1 MTRHR
6 KEFFPKGQ
14 VEDFVVTNSATSQE
28 VIRVLLADDHGVV
41 RAGLKALLDAQ
52 TDMAVIGE
60 AEDGPTAIEMVREME
75 PTVLVTDL
83 SMPGGG
89 MEAIRQVNS
98 LRLGTRV
105 LVLTVHAEERYL
117 LPVLEAGG
125 SGYVRK
131 ASAHTDLLNAI
142 RTVARGEVFLDP
154 AATKT
159 LLKGYLGRVT
169 SGDEIDLVEVL
180 SDREREVVKLTA
192 EGYTAQQASEFLSLS
207 PKTVETYRHRA
218 MQKLGLTNRA
228 ELVRYA
234 LRAGLLG
241 EDTL

>member
-1 MTRHR
+1 M
-6 KEFFPKGQ
+6 
-14 VEDFVVTNSATSQE
+14 DE
-28 VIRVLLADDHGVV
+28 VRNDRNIRIVLADDHGVV
-41 RAGLKALLDAQ
+41 RAGLRALLDSQA
-52 TDMAVIGE
+52 DMVVVGE
-60 AEDGPTAIEMVREME
+60 AADGPEAVNLARTEL
-75 PTVLVTDL
+75 PTVVITDL

-89 MEAIRQVNS
+89 METIREIAS
-98 LRLGTRV
+98 LGNQTRV

-131 ASAHTDLLNAI
+131 SSAHTDLIDAV
-142 RTVARGEVFLDP
+142 RTVAKGEVFLDP

-159 LLKGYLGRVT
+159 LLRGYLGRVRT
-169 SGDEIDLVEVL
+169 GEEDDLGEVL
-180 SDREREVVKLTA
+180 SEREREVVKLTA
-192 EGYTAQQASEFLSLS
+192 EGHTALQAADLLSLS

-234 LRAGLLG
+234 LRAGLIG
-241 EDTL
+241 TDDTAV

>member
-1 MTRHR
+1 MSTGPRPER
-6 KEFFPKGQ
+6 I
-14 VEDFVVTNSATSQE
+14 D
-28 VIRVLLADDHGVV
+28 ILLADDHGVV
-41 RAGLKALLDAQ
+41 RAGLRALLE
-52 TDMAVIGE
+52 TEPDMRVVAE
-60 AEDGPTAIEMVREME
+60 AADGPTAVALTAKFR
-75 PTVLVTDL
+75 PAVVVTDL
-83 SMPGGG
+83 SMPEGGL
-89 MEAIRQVNS
+89 ETIRQITA
-98 LRLGTRV
+98 LGLPTRV

-131 ASAHTDLLNAI
+131 ASAHTDLLQAI

-159 LLKGYLGRVT
+159 LLRGYLGRVRT
-169 SGDEIDLVEVL
+169 GDELDLGEVL
-180 SDREREVVKLTA
+180 SDRERDVVRLTA
-192 EGYTAQQASEFLSLS
+192 EGHTAQQAADILSLS

-241 EDTL
+241 ADEA

>member
-1 MTRHR
+1 MVGT
-6 KEFFPKGQ
+6 
-14 VEDFVVTNSATSQE
+14 ATP
-28 VIRVLLADDHGVV
+28 IRVILADDHGVV
-41 RAGLKALLDAQ
+41 RAGLRALLEAQ
-52 TDMAVIGE
+52 PDIRVVGE
-60 AEDGPTAIEMVREME
+60 AADGATAVQLTREQR
-75 PTVLVTDL
+75 PAVVISDL

-89 MEAIRQVNS
+89 LEAIREITE
-98 LRLGTRV
+98 LGLPVRI

-125 SGYVRK
+125 SGYVK
-131 ASAHTDLLNAI
+131 KSSAHTDLLDAI

-159 LLKGYLGRVT
+159 LLKGYLGRVRT
-169 SGDEIDLVEVL
+169 GDELDLGEVL

-192 EGYTAQQASEFLSLS
+192 EGHTAQQAAEILSLS

-234 LRAGLLG
+234 LRAGLLT
-241 EDTL
+241 EEAS

>member
-1 MTRHR
+1 MTPAFRQN
-6 KEFFPKGQ
+6 P
-14 VEDFVVTNSATSQE
+14 
-28 VIRVLLADDHGVV
+28 IRIVLADDHGIV
-41 RAGLKALLDAQ
+41 RAGLRALLDSQ
-52 TDMAVIGE
+52 PDMQVVAE
-60 AEDGPTAIEMVREME
+60 APDGPTAIALARSED
-75 PTVLVTDL
+75 PTVVITDL

-89 MEAIRQVNS
+89 METIREITS
-98 LRLGTRV
+98 LPNQARV

-131 ASAHTDLLNAI
+131 SSAHTDLLDAV

-159 LLKGYLGRVT
+159 LLRGYLGRVRT
-169 SGDEIDLVEVL
+169 GDEIDLGEIL

-192 EGYTAQQASEFLSLS
+192 EGYTALQAAEMMALS

-234 LRAGLLG
+234 LRAGLIG
-241 EDTL
+241 NDAEVP

>member
-1 MTRHR
+1 M
-6 KEFFPKGQ
+6 
-14 VEDFVVTNSATSQE
+14 STSEQSE
-28 VIRVLLADDHGVV
+28 TTQSQISVLLADDHGIV
-41 RAGLKALLDAQ
+41 RAGLRALLETQ
-52 TDMAVIGE
+52 PDMTVVGE
-60 AEDGPTAIEMVREME
+60 AEDGPSAIHLVQELE
-75 PTVLVTDL
+75 PNVVVADL

-89 MEAIRQVNS
+89 LEAIREINA
-98 LRLGTRV
+98 LGLPSRV

-131 ASAHTDLLNAI
+131 SSAHTDLLNAI

-159 LLKGYLGRVT
+159 LLRGYLGRVNT
-169 SGDEIDLVEVL
+169 GDEIDLGEVL
-180 SDREREVVKLTA
+180 SEREREVVKLTA
-192 EGYTAQQASEFLSLS
+192 EGHTAQQAADILSLS

-234 LRAGLLG
+234 LRAGLLT
-241 EDTL
+241 EEYF

>member
-1 MTRHR
+1 MTSTAA
-6 KEFFPKGQ
+6 PPQ
-14 VEDFVVTNSATSQE
+14 VITIV
-28 VIRVLLADDHGVV
+28 LADDHGIV
-41 RAGLKALLDAQ
+41 RAGLKALLERQ
-52 TDMAVIGE
+52 PGMRVLGE
-60 AEDGPTAIEMVREME
+60 AADGPEAVRAVRELR

-89 MEAIRQVNS
+89 LETIREISS
-98 LRLGTRV
+98 LGLPTRV

-131 ASAHTDLLNAI
+131 SSAHTDLIDAI

-159 LLKGYLGRVT
+159 LLRGYLGRVRT
-169 SGDEIDLVEVL
+169 GEELDFGEVL
-180 SDREREVVKLTA
+180 SEREREVVRLTA
-192 EGYTAQQASEFLSLS
+192 EGYTALQAADILSLS

-234 LRAGLLG
+234 LRSGLLS
-241 EDTL
+241 ETERTA

>member
-1 MTRHR
+1 MN
-6 KEFFPKGQ
+6 
-14 VEDFVVTNSATSQE
+14 TNSE
-28 VIRVLLADDHGVV
+28 PIRIVLADDHGIV
-41 RAGLKALLDAQ
+41 RAGLRALLEGQ
-52 TDMAVIGE
+52 PDMLVVGE
-60 AEDGPTAIEMVREME
+60 AADGETAVKITRDLRPSIV
-75 PTVLVTDL
+75 VADL

-89 MEAIRQVNS
+89 LEAIREIATLNLPV
-98 LRLGTRV
+98 RV

-125 SGYVRK
+125 SGYVK
-131 ASAHTDLLNAI
+131 KSSAHTDLLDAI

-159 LLKGYLGRVT
+159 LLKGYLGRVRT
-169 SGDEIDLVEVL
+169 GDELDLGEVL
-180 SDREREVVKLTA
+180 SDREREVVKLSA
-192 EGYTAQQASEFLSLS
+192 EGHTAQQAADILSLS

-234 LRAGLLG
+234 LRAGLLSD
-241 EDTL
+241 DTP

>member
-1 MTRHR
+1 MSVSTPPVA
-6 KEFFPKGQ
+6 EPI
-14 VEDFVVTNSATSQE
+14 N
-28 VIRVLLADDHGVV
+28 ILLADDHGIV
-41 RAGLKALLDAQ
+41 RAGLRSLLETQPDI
-52 TDMAVIGE
+52 AVVGE
-60 AEDGPTAIEMVREME
+60 AEDGPSAIRLVRELR
-75 PTVLVTDL
+75 PTVVVADL

-89 MEAIRQVNS
+89 LEAIREITALN
-98 LRLGTRV
+98 LPTRV

-131 ASAHTDLLNAI
+131 SSAHTDLLEAI

-154 AATKT
+154 SATKT
-159 LLKGYLGRVT
+159 LLRGYLGRVS
-169 SGDEIDLVEVL
+169 SGDELDLGEVL
-180 SDREREVVKLTA
+180 SEREREVVKLTA
-192 EGYTAQQASEFLSLS
+192 EGYTAQQAADILSLS

-241 EDTL
+241 DDAV

>member
-1 MTRHR
+1 MNANL
-6 KEFFPKGQ
+6 EP
-14 VEDFVVTNSATSQE
+14 
-28 VIRVLLADDHGVV
+28 IRIVLADDHGIV
-41 RAGLKALLDAQ
+41 RAGLRALLEGQ
-52 TDMAVIGE
+52 PDMIVVGE
-60 AEDGPTAIEMVREME
+60 AADGESAVRITRDLR
-75 PTVLVTDL
+75 PSIVVADL

-89 MEAIRQVNS
+89 LEAIREIAT
-98 LRLGTRV
+98 LGLPVRV

-125 SGYVRK
+125 SGYVK
-131 ASAHTDLLNAI
+131 KSSAHTDLLDAI

-159 LLKGYLGRVT
+159 LLKGYLGRVRT
-169 SGDEIDLVEVL
+169 GDELDLGEVL
-180 SDREREVVKLTA
+180 SDREREVVKLSA
-192 EGYTAQQASEFLSLS
+192 EGHTAQQAADILSLS

-234 LRAGLLG
+234 LRAGLLSD
-241 EDTL
+241 DTP

>member
-1 MTRHR
+1 MTQAHH
-6 KEFFPKGQ
+6 E
-14 VEDFVVTNSATSQE
+14 NSR
-28 VIRVLLADDHGVV
+28 IRVVLADDHGIV
-41 RAGLKALLDAQ
+41 RAGLRALLETQ
-52 TDMAVIGE
+52 PDMEVVAE
-60 AEDGPTAIEMVREME
+60 AEDGPGAIRAAQDHE
-75 PTVLVTDL
+75 PTVLVADL

-89 MEAIRQVNS
+89 LEAIRGITALN
-98 LRLGTRV
+98 LRSRV

-131 ASAHTDLLNAI
+131 SSAHTDLLDAI

-159 LLKGYLGRVT
+159 LLRGYLGRVKT
-169 SGDEIDLVEVL
+169 GDELDLGEVL

-192 EGYTAQQASEFLSLS
+192 EGYTAQQAADILSLS

-218 MQKLGLTNRA
+218 MQKLGLANRA
-228 ELVRYA
+228 ELVQYA
-234 LRAGLLG
+234 LRAGLLSDG
-241 EDTL
+241 ATA

>member
-1 MTRHR
+1 MARSLSDVTREPASPPER
-6 KEFFPKGQ
+6 L
-14 VEDFVVTNSATSQE
+14 
-28 VIRVLLADDHGVV
+28 IRVVLADDHGVV
-41 RAGLKALLDAQ
+41 RAGLRALLEHQA
-52 TDMAVIGE
+52 DMRVVGE
-60 AEDGPTAIEMVREME
+60 AADGPDAVRLTLDQK
-75 PTVLVTDL
+75 PTVVVADL

-89 MEAIRQVNS
+89 LETIREIS
-98 LRLGTRV
+98 GLGLPTRV

-131 ASAHTDLLNAI
+131 SSAHTDLLEAI

-159 LLKGYLGRVT
+159 LLRGYLGRMR
-169 SGDEIDLVEVL
+169 SGEETDIGEVL
-180 SDREREVVKLTA
+180 SEREREVVKLTA
-192 EGYTAQQASEFLSLS
+192 EGHTAQQAGDILSLS
-207 PKTVETYRHRA
+207 PKTIETYRHRA

-234 LRAGLLG
+234 LRAGLLND
-241 EDTL
+241 EEA

>member
-1 MTRHR
+1 MTSPLQH
-6 KEFFPKGQ
+6 
-14 VEDFVVTNSATSQE
+14 DA
-28 VIRVLLADDHGVV
+28 IRIVLADDHGIV
-41 RAGLKALLDAQ
+41 RAGLRALLDSQ
-52 TDMAVIGE
+52 PDMRVVAE
-60 AEDGPTAIEMVREME
+60 APDGPTAVTLARSEN
-75 PTVLVTDL
+75 PTLVITDL

-89 MEAIRQVNS
+89 METIREITSLPNQV
-98 LRLGTRV
+98 RV

-131 ASAHTDLLNAI
+131 SSAHTDLLDAV

-159 LLKGYLGRVT
+159 LLRGYLGRVRT
-169 SGDEIDLVEVL
+169 GEEIDLGEIL

-192 EGYTAQQASEFLSLS
+192 EGYTAQQAADLMALS

-234 LRAGLLG
+234 LRAGLIGTDAEVL
-241 EDTL
+241 

>member
-1 MTRHR
+1 M
-6 KEFFPKGQ
+6 
-14 VEDFVVTNSATSQE
+14 SAPRSNDR
-28 VIRVLLADDHGVV
+28 IDILLADDHGVV
-41 RAGLKALLDAQ
+41 RAGLRALL
-52 TDMAVIGE
+52 E
-60 AEDGPTAIEMVREME
+60 AEPDMRVVAEAADGPTAVALTAQHR
-75 PTVLVTDL
+75 PTVVVADL
-83 SMPGGG
+83 SMPDGGL
-89 MEAIRQVNS
+89 ETIRQITA
-98 LRLGTRV
+98 LGLPTRV

-131 ASAHTDLLNAI
+131 ASAHTDLLRAI

-159 LLKGYLGRVT
+159 LLKGYLGRVR
-169 SGDEIDLVEVL
+169 SGDETDFGEVL
-180 SDREREVVKLTA
+180 SDRERDVVRLTA
-192 EGYTAQQASEFLSLS
+192 EGHTAQQAADMLALS

-234 LRAGLLG
+234 LRAGLLAADDG
-241 EDTL
+241 

>member
-1 MTRHR
+1 MSTLTIERPR
-6 KEFFPKGQ
+6 RSDTQ
-14 VEDFVVTNSATSQE
+14 NDR
-28 VIRVLLADDHGVV
+28 IRILLADDHGVV
-41 RAGLKALLDAQ
+41 RAGLRALLEAQ
-52 TDMAVIGE
+52 SDIEVIAE
-60 AEDGPTAIEMVREME
+60 ADDGPSAVALTRE
-75 PTVLVTDL
+75 LVPSIVIADL

-89 MEAIRQVNS
+89 LEAIREITS
-98 LRLGTRV
+98 LGLPSRV

-131 ASAHTDLLNAI
+131 SSAHTDLLEAI
-142 RTVARGEVFLDP
+142 HTVAKGEVFLDP

-159 LLKGYLGRVT
+159 LLKGYLGRVRT
-169 SGDEIDLVEVL
+169 GDELDLGEVL
-180 SDREREVVKLTA
+180 SEREREVVKLTA
-192 EGYTAQQASEFLSLS
+192 EGHTAQQAAEILSLS

-241 EDTL
+241 QQDD

>member
-1 MTRHR
+1 M
-6 KEFFPKGQ
+6 
-14 VEDFVVTNSATSQE
+14 VSTSPTAAD
-28 VIRVLLADDHGVV
+28 VISVLLADDHGIV
-41 RAGLKALLDAQ
+41 RAGLRALLEAQ
-52 TDMAVIGE
+52 PDMRVVAE
-60 AEDGPTAIEMVREME
+60 AENGPDAIEGAKTHA
-75 PTVLVTDL
+75 PTVVVADL

-89 MEAIRQVNS
+89 LEAIRGITALQLS
-98 LRLGTRV
+98 TRV

-131 ASAHTDLLNAI
+131 SSAHTDLLNAI

-159 LLKGYLGRVT
+159 LLRGYLGRVKT
-169 SGDEIDLVEVL
+169 GEELDLGEVL
-180 SDREREVVKLTA
+180 SEREREVVKLTA
-192 EGYTAQQASEFLSLS
+192 EGYTAQQAGEILSLS
-207 PKTVETYRHRA
+207 PKTIETYRHRA

-241 EDTL
+241 DQQS

>member
-1 MTRHR
+1 MDD
-6 KEFFPKGQ
+6 PKT
-14 VEDFVVTNSATSQE
+14 DRS
-28 VIRVLLADDHGVV
+28 IRIVLADDHGVV
-41 RAGLKALLDAQ
+41 RAGLRALLDSQ
-52 TDMAVIGE
+52 SDMIVVGE
-60 AEDGPTAIEMVREME
+60 AADGPQAVALARTEH
-75 PTVLVTDL
+75 PTVVITDL

-89 MEAIRQVNS
+89 METIREIAS
-98 LRLGTRV
+98 LGNQTRV

-131 ASAHTDLLNAI
+131 SSAHTDLIDAV
-142 RTVARGEVFLDP
+142 RTVAKGEVFLDP

-159 LLKGYLGRVT
+159 LLRGYLGRVRT
-169 SGDEIDLVEVL
+169 GEEDDLGEVL
-180 SDREREVVKLTA
+180 SEREREVVKLTA
-192 EGYTAQQASEFLSLS
+192 EGHTALQAADLLSLS

-234 LRAGLLG
+234 LRAGLIG
-241 EDTL
+241 TDDAAV

>member
-1 MTRHR
+1 M
-6 KEFFPKGQ
+6 
-14 VEDFVVTNSATSQE
+14 STSIIERTSRPGTQGGR
-28 VIRVLLADDHGVV
+28 IRILLADDHGVV
-41 RAGLKALLDAQ
+41 RAGLRALLEAQ
-52 TDMAVIGE
+52 SDIEVIAE
-60 AEDGPTAIEMVREME
+60 ADDGPSAVALTRE
-75 PTVLVTDL
+75 LVPSIVIADL

-89 MEAIRQVNS
+89 LEAIREITS
-98 LRLGTRV
+98 LGLPSRV

-131 ASAHTDLLNAI
+131 SSAHTDLLEAI
-142 RTVARGEVFLDP
+142 HTVAKGEVFLDP

-159 LLKGYLGRVT
+159 LLKGYLGRVRT
-169 SGDEIDLVEVL
+169 GDEIDLGEIL
-180 SDREREVVKLTA
+180 SEREREVVKLTA
-192 EGYTAQQASEFLSLS
+192 EGHTAQQAADFLSLS

-241 EDTL
+241 QQEE

>member
-1 MTRHR
+1 
-6 KEFFPKGQ
+6 
-14 VEDFVVTNSATSQE
+14 
-28 VIRVLLADDHGVV
+28 VI
-41 RAGLKALLDAQ
+41 
-52 TDMAVIGE
+52 
-60 AEDGPTAIEMVREME
+60 
-75 PTVLVTDL
+75 TDL

-89 MEAIRQVNS
+89 METIREITSLPNQV
-98 LRLGTRV
+98 RV

-131 ASAHTDLLNAI
+131 SSAHTDLLDAV

-159 LLKGYLGRVT
+159 LLRGYLGRVHT
-169 SGDEIDLVEVL
+169 GDEIDLGEIL

-192 EGYTAQQASEFLSLS
+192 EGYTAQQAADLMALS

-234 LRAGLLG
+234 LRAGLIGSDAEVL
-241 EDTL
+241 

>member
-1 MTRHR
+1 MSDSRH
-6 KEFFPKGQ
+6 ELGAAEPIT
-14 VEDFVVTNSATSQE
+14 VV
-28 VIRVLLADDHGVV
+28 LADDHGVV
-41 RAGLKALLDAQ
+41 RAGLRALLDSQ
-52 TDMAVIGE
+52 PDLCVVGE
-60 AEDGPTAIEMVREME
+60 AADGASAVEITQQTRPHVVVA
-75 PTVLVTDL
+75 DL

-89 MEAIRQVNS
+89 LEAIRQITA
-98 LRLGTRV
+98 LGLPTRV

-131 ASAHTDLLNAI
+131 SSAHTDLLDAI

-159 LLKGYLGRVT
+159 LLRGYLGRVR
-169 SGDEIDLVEVL
+169 SGEELDLGEVL
-180 SDREREVVKLTA
+180 SEREREVVKLTA
-192 EGYTAQQASEFLSLS
+192 EGYTAQQAADILCLS

-241 EDTL
+241 SEEL

>member
-1 MTRHR
+1 MNQTTH
-6 KEFFPKGQ
+6 EPKTGTI
-14 VEDFVVTNSATSQE
+14 E
-28 VIRVLLADDHGVV
+28 VLLADDHGVV
-41 RAGLKALLDAQ
+41 RAGLRALLEAQ
-52 TDMAVIGE
+52 PDISVVAE
-60 AEDGPTAIEMVREME
+60 AADGPSAVTETLRCK
-75 PTVLVTDL
+75 PTVVIADL

-89 MEAIRQVNS
+89 LETIREINA
-98 LRLGTRV
+98 LELPTRV

-131 ASAHTDLLNAI
+131 SSAHTDLLDAI

-154 AATKT
+154 GATKT
-159 LLKGYLGRVT
+159 LLRGYLGRVNT
-169 SGDEIDLVEVL
+169 GEELDLGEVL
-180 SDREREVVKLTA
+180 SERERAVVKLTA
-192 EGYTAQQASEFLSLS
+192 EGNTAQQAADVLSLS

-234 LRAGLLG
+234 LRAGLLTD
-241 EDTL
+241 ESA

>member
-1 MTRHR
+1 MSS
-6 KEFFPKGQ
+6 
-14 VEDFVVTNSATSQE
+14 VVMESPTDSP
-28 VIRVLLADDHGVV
+28 IRVVLADDHGIV
-41 RAGLKALLDAQ
+41 RAGLRALLETQPDIR
-52 TDMAVIGE
+52 VVGE
-60 AEDGPTAIEMVREME
+60 AADGPAAIQLARELT
-75 PTVLVTDL
+75 PTIVIADL

-89 MEAIRQVNS
+89 LTTIEEITE
-98 LRLGTRV
+98 LGGATRV

-131 ASAHTDLLNAI
+131 SSAHTDLLAAI

-159 LLKGYLGRVT
+159 LLRGYLGRVRT
-169 SGDEIDLVEVL
+169 GEERDWGEML
-180 SDREREVVKLTA
+180 SEREREVVKLTA
-192 EGYTAQQASEFLSLS
+192 EGHTALQAAEILSLS

-234 LRAGLLG
+234 LRAGMLG
-241 EDTL
+241 HDEC

>member
-1 MTRHR
+1 VIATAPT
-6 KEFFPKGQ
+6 EAPP
-14 VEDFVVTNSATSQE
+14 SAP
-28 VIRVLLADDHGVV
+28 IRVVLADDHGVV
-41 RAGLKALLDAQ
+41 RAGLRALLEAQ
-52 TDMAVIGE
+52 PDIAVVGE
-60 AEDGPTAIEMVREME
+60 AADGETAVQVTRAQR
-75 PTVLVTDL
+75 PTVVVADL

-89 MEAIRQVNS
+89 LEAIREITA
-98 LRLGTRV
+98 LGLPVRV

-125 SGYVRK
+125 SGYVK
-131 ASAHTDLLNAI
+131 KSSAHTDLLDAI

-159 LLKGYLGRVT
+159 LLKGYLGRVRT
-169 SGDEIDLVEVL
+169 GDEIDLGEVL

-192 EGYTAQQASEFLSLS
+192 EGYTAQQAADILSLS
-207 PKTVETYRHRA
+207 PKTIETYRHRA

-234 LRAGLLG
+234 LRAGLLTDEG
-241 EDTL
+241 T